1 MLSNTGFG
9 KNVKIFS
16 VNVTSFVHIDV
27 SKDFSVDNMKNTEL
41 FGHVYNISVG
51 YDSVNI
57 DDNLDVH
64 KYLMENTI

>member
-1 MLSNTGFG
+1 M
-9 KNVKIFS
+9 
-16 VNVTSFVHIDV
+16 TSFVHIDV